1 VKKCSRCKTT
11 KPFDLFYKNPRTKDG
26 RNTFCKICH
35 MEDRKLRRER
45 LRSNPVYVEKE
56 RVYKRGY
63 REKTVAQRKR
73 YMDRWRADNADRV
86 IAYKKANY
94 DRSRRYNIEY
104 SKKNSAALLA
114 KCRQR
119 QANQIQRT
127 PIWVGQEELWLISEA
142 YELARLRTK
151 ITGIKWHVD
160 HIVPLQGKL
169 VSGLHVPNN
178 MQVIPAVEN
187 FRKNNRFEVL

>member
-1 VKKCSRCKTT
+1 MKKCSRCKTT

>member
-1 VKKCSRCKTT
+1 
-11 KPFDLFYKNPRTKDG
+11 
-26 RNTFCKICH
+26 